1 VCYND
6 DISNREVKLLRKSKM
21 ANAGRK
27 MISGVNTLVTI
38 SSVKLDPNSKAYKKA
53 IANSKGVLNGNPDIY
68 QNTSKLMNTK
78 LARKLGYIK

>member
-1 VCYND
+1 
-6 DISNREVKLLRKSKM
+6 M

-38 SSVKLDPNSKAYKKA
+38 KSVKLDPNSKAYKKV

-68 QNTSKLMNTK
+68 QQTTKLMNTK

>member
-1 VCYND
+1 
-6 DISNREVKLLRKSKM
+6 M
-21 ANAGRK
+21 ANFGRK

-38 SSVKLDPNSKAYKKA
+38 KSVKLNPNSKAYKKV

-68 QNTSKLMNTK
+68 QNTTKLMNTK

>member
-1 VCYND
+1 
-6 DISNREVKLLRKSKM
+6 M
-21 ANAGRK
+21 ANHGRK
-27 MISGVNTLVTI
+27 MVSGVNTLVTI

>member
-1 VCYND
+1 
-6 DISNREVKLLRKSKM
+6 M

-38 SSVKLDPNSKAYKKA
+38 KSVKLDPNSKAYKKV

-68 QNTSKLMNTK
+68 QQTTKLMNTK
-78 LARKLGYIK
+78 LAKKLGYIK

>member
-1 VCYND
+1 
-6 DISNREVKLLRKSKM
+6 M

-27 MISGVNTLVTI
+27 MVSGINTRVTI
-38 SSVKLDPNSKAYKKA
+38 KSVKLDPNSKAYKKA

-68 QNTSKLMNTK
+68 QDTTKIMNTK

>member
-1 VCYND
+1 
-6 DISNREVKLLRKSKM
+6 M
-21 ANAGRK
+21 ANADRK
-27 MISGVNTLVTI
+27 MVTGTTTLVVI
-38 SSVKLDPNSKAYKKA
+38 NNVKLNPKSKAYKKT

>member
-1 VCYND
+1 
-6 DISNREVKLLRKSKM
+6 M

-38 SSVKLDPNSKAYKKA
+38 KSVKLDPNSKAYKKV

-68 QNTSKLMNTK
+68 QQTTKLMNTK
-78 LARKLGYIK
+78 IARKLGYIK

>member
-1 VCYND
+1 
-6 DISNREVKLLRKSKM
+6 M

-27 MISGVNTLVTI
+27 IVSGVNTLVTI
-38 SSVKLDPNSKAYKKA
+38 SSVKLNPNSKAYKKV

-68 QNTSKLMNTK
+68 QNTTKLMNTK

>member
-1 VCYND
+1 
-6 DISNREVKLLRKSKM
+6 M
-21 ANAGRK
+21 ANFGRK

-38 SSVKLDPNSKAYKKA
+38 KSVKLDPNSKAYKKS

-68 QNTSKLMNTK
+68 QQTTKLMNTK

>member
-1 VCYND
+1 
-6 DISNREVKLLRKSKM
+6 M
-21 ANAGRK
+21 ANFGRK

-38 SSVKLDPNSKAYKKA
+38 KSVKLDPNSKAYKKA

>member
-1 VCYND
+1 
-6 DISNREVKLLRKSKM
+6 M

-27 MISGVNTLVTI
+27 MISGVNTMVTI
-38 SSVKLDPNSKAYKKA
+38 KSVKLDPNSKAYKKV

-68 QNTSKLMNTK
+68 QNTTKLMNTK